1 MRDER
6 LNHLEEKLK
15 SLSHSDEAIRAV
27 ESFSSL
33 LTGTKERLA
42 IWNGDNAIVRRPVEA
57 GEVAALGFDNPDD
70 RFALLQGDIVRTDAA
85 FFMGE
90 RVTGLPKYAILNSSC
105 DLVPGRNSYAALLR
119 ILPLRRDEDKAKEK
133 LGTLLKFT
141 RRDSMYLPVLPD
153 DPPDVVGNVI
163 QFDGLCQ
170 IKTPELFLAN
180 RLASLSLVGWRI
192 FASFARAVIAR
203 ANPRE
208 AIIRSAVERVPVTPV
223 AQEGH

>member
-6 LNHLEEKLK
+6 LDHLEEKLR

-33 LTGTKERLA
+33 LAGTKERLV

-57 GEVAALGFDNPDD
+57 GEVAALGFDKPDD
-70 RFALLQGDIVRTDAA
+70 QFALLQGDIVRTDTA

-90 RVTGLPKYAILNSSC
+90 RITGLPKYAILNSSC
-105 DLVPGRNSYAALLR
+105 DLVPGRNSYVALLR
-119 ILPLRRDEDKAKEK
+119 ILPLRRDEDKAREK

-170 IKTPELFLAN
+170 IRTPELFLSN

-208 AIIRSAVERVPVTPV
+208 AIIRAAIERVPATPV